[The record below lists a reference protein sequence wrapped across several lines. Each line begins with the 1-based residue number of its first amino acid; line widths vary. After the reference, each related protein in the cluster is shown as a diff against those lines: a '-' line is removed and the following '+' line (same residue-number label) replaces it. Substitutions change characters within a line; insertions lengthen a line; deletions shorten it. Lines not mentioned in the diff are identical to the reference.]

1 MNDLRDFL
9 QLFTSI
15 IAASVGLVLFWYN
28 DTIPINEK
36 IFITAYIALL
46 IIVILNFSYTLN
58 RFERLE
64 REIIDLRNNLQSNN
78 DKEQGK
84 NLKVNQKK

>member
-36 IFITAYIALL
+36 IFITAIK
-46 IIVILNFSYTLN
+46 
-58 RFERLE
+58 
-64 REIIDLRNNLQSNN
+64 NNETYVYCIST
-78 DKEQGK
+78 
-84 NLKVNQKK
+84 